1 MLKYRLKQAI
11 AFVAILVPI
20 LAYGYESL
28 VMTERVRSRVQA
40 SELSEV
46 LSEHC
51 TCKLLIFSK
60 S

>member
-1 MLKYRLKQAI
+1 MIKYRLKLAT
-11 AFVAILVPI
+11 AFVATFVLI
-20 LAYGYESL
+20 LAYGLEFL
-28 VMTERVRSRVQA
+28 VMTERVRSQVQV

-51 TCKLLIFSK
+51 TCKLRILSK